1 MKEMIPDN
9 YLYAIVDFLTIIFP
23 LVLSFLPIN
32 PVYKKWRAIVPAIL
46 IPGILFLFW
55 DNLFASWGIW
65 GFNPKYIV
73 GIYFFHLPL
82 EEVLWFI
89 CIPYACIFSYEAV
102 NYFFLRDVVK
112 GKSTTFSVVII
123 AALMLTALLNYNKLY
138 TAVTFF
144 SMSVLLFWV
153 QWIWRPD
160 FIGRFY
166 LSFCFIL
173 IPFFIVNGIL
183 TGTGIEEPIIWYNN
197 DENLG
202 IRIGTIPIED
212 IFYGMLLVLLN
223 ISLFEFFQKKS
234 VKTNS

>member
-1 MKEMIPDN
+1 MIPDN

-55 DNLFASWGIW
+55 DNLFASWGVW
-65 GFNPKYIV
+65 GFNQKYII

-112 GKSTTFSVVII
+112 RKSTTFSVVII
-123 AALMLTALLNYNKLY
+123 AALMLTALLNYSKLY
-138 TAVTFF
+138 TAITFF

>member
-1 MKEMIPDN
+1 
-9 YLYAIVDFLTIIFP
+9 
-23 LVLSFLPIN
+23 
-32 PVYKKWRAIVPAIL
+32 
-46 IPGILFLFW
+46 
-55 DNLFASWGIW
+55 
-65 GFNPKYIV
+65 
-73 GIYFFHLPL
+73 
-82 EEVLWFI
+82 VLWFI

>member
-1 MKEMIPDN
+1 MIPDN

>member
-1 MKEMIPDN
+1 MIPDI

-23 LVLSFLPIN
+23 LFLSFLPIN